1 MIMEIEMKEQNFS
14 NPGAVGLGGF
24 ALTTFVLNVANAGLI
39 PQALVAALPLGIFY
53 GGLTQFIAGLFEFR
67 TGNTFG
73 MTAFTGYGS
82 FWMAFAFLMYSPQ
95 IHLMNP
101 NNLGPILGITF
112 VSWTIFSAIMSL
124 LSFRTK
130 DKTTITIFVLVFFL
144 FLLLDIAQY
153 TGNKVVAMVAGYEG
167 IATALVAWYG
177 MYLAI
182 KSQFD

>member
-1 MIMEIEMKEQNFS
+1 MKDENFS

-24 ALTTFVLNVANAGLI
+24 ALTTFVLNVANAGLV
-39 PQALVAALPLGIFY
+39 PQALLAALPLGIFY
-53 GGLTQFIAGLFEFR
+53 GGLAQFIAGLFEFK

-73 MTAFTGYGS
+73 MTAFTGYGA
-82 FWMAFAFLMYSPQ
+82 FWMAFAFLMYAPT
-95 IHLMNP
+95 IHLMSP
-101 NNLGPILGITF
+101 TDLGPVLGITF

-130 DKTTITIFVLVFFL
+130 DKTTISIFILVFFL

-153 TGNKVVAMVAGYEG
+153 TGSKIMTTVAGYEG
-167 IATALVAWYG
+167 IVTALVAWYG

-182 KSQFD
+182 KSQFN

>member
-1 MIMEIEMKEQNFS
+1 MKDQNFS

-24 ALTTFVLNVANAGLI
+24 ALTTFVLNVANAGLV
-39 PQALVAALPLGIFY
+39 PQALLAALPLGIFY
-53 GGLTQFIAGLFEFR
+53 GGLAQFIAGLFEFR

-82 FWMAFAFLMYSPQ
+82 FWMAFAFLMYAPQ
-95 IHLMNP
+95 VHLMSSND
-101 NNLGPILGITF
+101 LGSILGITF
-112 VSWTIFSAIMSL
+112 VAWTIFSAIMSL
-124 LSFRTK
+124 LSFKTK
-130 DKTTITIFVLVFFL
+130 DKTTISIFILVFFL

-153 TGNKVVAMVAGYEG
+153 TGSKIVTTVAGYEG
-167 IATALVAWYG
+167 IATALMAWYG

>member
-1 MIMEIEMKEQNFS
+1 MKDEKFS

-24 ALTTFVLNVANAGLI
+24 ALTTFVLNVANAGLV
-39 PQALVAALPLGIFY
+39 PQALLAALPLGIFY
-53 GGLTQFIAGLFEFR
+53 GGLAQFIAGLFEFR

-73 MTAFTGYGS
+73 MTAFTGYGA
-82 FWMAFAFLMYSPQ
+82 FWMAFAFLIYNPG
-95 IHLMNP
+95 HFVNP
-101 NNLGPILGITF
+101 NDLGPILGITF

-130 DKTTITIFVLVFFL
+130 DKTTISIFILVFFL

-153 TGNKVVAMVAGYEG
+153 TGSKIITTIAGYEG
-167 IATALVAWYG
+167 IATAFMAWYG

-182 KSQFD
+182 KNQFD